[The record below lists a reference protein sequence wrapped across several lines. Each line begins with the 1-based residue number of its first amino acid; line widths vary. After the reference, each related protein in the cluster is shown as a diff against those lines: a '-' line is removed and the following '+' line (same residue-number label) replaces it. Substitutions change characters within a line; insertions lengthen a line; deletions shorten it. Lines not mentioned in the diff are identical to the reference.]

1 MLTHRQIWSAIDR
14 LAETHNMST
23 SRLAVKGGL
32 DPTSFNKSKRV
43 TKEGRKRWPSTESVA
58 KVLRVTKMSF
68 EDFAAFAAKKNAHGP
83 SIPVVG
89 MAQAGNEGFFTD
101 AGYPVGEGL
110 DEVRVPGI
118 KDGNIY
124 ALEISGDSMAPA
136 LRAGDRVVVAPNE
149 EVRKGDRVVLKTVD
163 GEVMAKDLTKL
174 TKTLV
179 EVSSVN
185 PEFESRSFKRKDIQ
199 WIARII
205 WASQ

>member
-14 LAETHNMST
+14 LAELNNMST

-32 DPTSFNKSKRV
+32 DPTSFNKSKRI

-58 KVLRVTKMSF
+58 KVLKVAKMSF
-68 EDFAAFAAKKNAHGP
+68 EDFGAFAAKKNAHGP
-83 SIPVVG
+83 SVPVVG
-89 MAQAGNEGFFTD
+89 LAQAGSDGFFTD
-101 AGYPVGEGL
+101 AGYPVGEGW

-124 ALEISGDSMAPA
+124 ALEISGDSMSPA
-136 LRAGDRVVVAPNE
+136 LRHGDRVLVAPSE
-149 EVRKGDRVVLKTVD
+149 EVRKGDRVVLKTVE
-163 GEVMAKDLTKL
+163 GEVMAKELTKY

-179 EVSSVN
+179 EVASVN
-185 PEFESRSFKRKDIQ
+185 PDYENHSFKRKDIQ
-199 WIARII
+199 WIARIV